1 MLTRDVRLEGF
12 DTADWVR
19 LAEVFRA
26 PRRPRE
32 REDPSRHGEPPPE
45 VATPAD
51 AASTR
56 RKGGVVVVTTG
67 ARLRKLLS
75 TESGRLSVR
84 DQPWPE
90 PLEDLAA
97 RHGARWAAELQTGA
111 LEDLMDRF
119 AERLTREQDALAQ
132 TLTFIGVLRE
142 LEAEGCLEVWP
153 WKLASWPV
161 PRHGVILRVLDALC
175 PDGKAICFG
184 AFRGG
189 ELFTALVLRRRGQ
202 GFDLVLGPEELRAD
216 MGLISGD
223 WRRDYRHL
231 ARAAETRAAPLA
243 LGCFGEVETL
253 RRLVHHPAPGA
264 WAAAVAARD
273 VVVSPAP
280 PAVAIPLG
288 VDVGRAAIVAVRE
301 LAERMGAAGWF
312 GPDSPLAPALER
324 VRDLTGL
331 ERDVSE
337 LLGFD
342 PMKLLGKLFSR
353 QRGDDA

>member
-12 DTADWVR
+12 DTTDWVR

-32 REDPSRHGEPPPE
+32 RQDPSRSGEAPPE
-45 VATPAD
+45 IAAPAEAH
-51 AASTR
+51 AA
-56 RKGGVVVVTTG
+56 RKGGVIVVTTG

-75 TESGRLSVR
+75 TESGRLDLSE
-84 DQPWPE
+84 QPWPE
-90 PLEDLAA
+90 SLEELAE

-111 LEDLMDRF
+111 LEDLMERF
-119 AERLTREQDALAQ
+119 AERLTRDQDSLAQ
-132 TLTFIGVLRE
+132 TLTFVGVLRE
-142 LEAEGCLEVWP
+142 LEADGQIEVWP

-175 PDGKAICFG
+175 PSGKAICFG

-189 ELFTALVLRRRGQ
+189 ELFTALVLRRRGE
-202 GFDLVLGPEELRAD
+202 GFDYVLGPDELRGE
-216 MGLISGD
+216 MGLLSGD

-231 ARAAETRAAPLA
+231 ARAAEARSAPIA
-243 LGCFGEVETL
+243 LGCYGEVETL

-273 VVVSPAP
+273 VIVSPAP
-280 PAVAIPLG
+280 PVVALPLG
-288 VDVGRAAIVAVRE
+288 VDVGRAAIVVVRE

-312 GPDSPLAPALER
+312 GPDSPLAPALSR
-324 VRDLTGL
+324 VRDFTGL

-342 PMKLLGKLFSR
+342 PMQLLAKLFSR
-353 QRGDDA
+353 HPRDDG